1 IRENLPPG
9 TLVTTLRA
17 VDADTGAFG
26 ELRYVVLE
34 RAAGDP
40 TTGDGRDAFT
50 VNGSSGELRSRL
62 TFDYER
68 AKAFQLLVRAT
79 DAGNASATVT
89 VRVLVTGEDEYDPI
103 FLSPSFNF
111 EVPEGA
117 RKGQSIGR
125 VLATDEDEGVDG
137 VVLYTLAKPSPY
149 FAINQTTGS
158 IYLRVDSQPQAGA
171 GRAKREPREM
181 SLEVQARS
189 PLPASRVASAQV
201 TIDVT
206 HTSFGLAPD

>member
-1 IRENLPPG
+1 
-9 TLVTTLRA
+9 
-17 VDADTGAFG
+17 
-26 ELRYVVLE
+26 
-34 RAAGDP
+34 
-40 TTGDGRDAFT
+40 
-50 VNGSSGELRSRL
+50 LRSRL

-117 RKGQSIGR
+117 LKGQSIGR
-125 VLATDEDEGVDG
+125 VLATDEDEGADG
-137 VVLYTLAKPSPY
+137 VVLYSLAKPSPY
-149 FAINQTTGS
+149 FAINQTTGT

-189 PLPASRVASAQV
+189 PLPASRSASARV